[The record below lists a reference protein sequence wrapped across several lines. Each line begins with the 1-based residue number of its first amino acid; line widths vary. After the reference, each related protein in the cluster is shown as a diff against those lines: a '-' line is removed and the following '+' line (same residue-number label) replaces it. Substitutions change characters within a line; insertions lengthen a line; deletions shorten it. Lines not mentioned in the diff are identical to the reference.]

1 MDQPHGILAIVG
13 ILLLICP
20 EIEGILFGPSGQTQV
35 LCHPVKLAPFVYDS
49 GQISQMASREFAELY
64 AIKAWDKGLVNHISH
79 RIPYQLIFQFIKC
92 SEMTLD
98 AYACHAPAV
107 AVIACVMAVYLWSI

>member
-13 ILLLICP
+13 ILFLICP

-35 LCHPVKLAPFVYDS
+35 LCHPVKLAPYIYDS
-49 GQISQMASREFAELY
+49 GQISELY

-92 SEMTLD
+92 SGMTLD
-98 AYACHAPAV
+98 ACACDAPAV
-107 AVIACVMAVYLWSI
+107 AVVACVMAVYLWSI